1 MGIVD
6 FHERLRPQYAER
18 FRELA
23 FEQTP
28 DTLFITC
35 SGSRVVPNLLAS
47 SHPGDLF
54 TMRNGSAVSPR
65 RRRRFGPK
73 GSRRSA
79 LRSTTLAHQPALHAQ
94 IRADLAS

>member
-1 MGIVD
+1 MHKLIMGIVD

-23 FEQTP
+23 VKQTP

-35 SGSRVVPNLLAS
+35 SDSRVVPNLLAS

-54 TMRNGSAVSPR
+54 TMRNVGNLSLPSLKMTA
-65 RRRRFGPK
+65 
-73 GSRRSA
+73 
-79 LRSTTLAHQPALHAQ
+79 T
-94 IRADLAS
+94 

>member
-6 FHERLRPQYAER
+6 FHERLWPQYAER

-35 SGSRVVPNLLAS
+35 SDSRVVPNLLVPAICS
-47 SHPGDLF
+47 QCA
-54 TMRNGSAVSPR
+54 TSA
-65 RRRRFGPK
+65 
-73 GSRRSA
+73 
-79 LRSTTLAHQPALHAQ
+79 T
-94 IRADLAS
+94 